1 MPSARNKR
9 GRQANMAHGEG
20 FLQVYLHGVLAGKL
34 IRTPER
40 LVFEYEPEYLER
52 ADAKALSRRLP
63 LGRGPSKPGEAIRW
77 FDGLLPE
84 GERRGWIALATNTPS
99 MSTYSMLEAIGA
111 ECAGA
116 VEVRAPERELEPRK
130 EPAGR
135 EEIEQYIGDIRKSP
149 LGTPERPLTLSLAGA
164 QAKFVLVEE
173 EDGWSWPVG
182 GWTSTHIL
190 KPEQERFPGLVE
202 NEHACMELARRA
214 GLPAARTRIEEFGA
228 YKALVV
234 ARFDRDAKGGRIH
247 QEDFCQALGVRQKY
261 QRGRGPALQDC
272 FERSGVGGW
281 GLWDQAMYAWLIG
294 DEDKHAKN
302 FSVQYPREGPARLA
316 PIYDAVCTLAYPELD
331 RGMAMRIGRAWQV
344 REVDGNAI
352 RNQAGRCGLEGDEAM
367 QRLRSLAGKVRAA
380 LQEMEG
386 EAIDVSCL
394 KSTGI
399 ETRLDQAGEAP
410 VGRKAREGG

>member
-1 MPSARNKR
+1 MTERR
-9 GRQANMAHGEG
+9 GRQADMAHGEG
-20 FLQVYLHGVLAGKL
+20 FLLVYLHGVLAGKL

-40 LVFEYEPEYLER
+40 LVFEYEQEYLER
-52 ADAKALSRRLP
+52 ADAEALSRRLP
-63 LGRGPSKPGEAIRW
+63 LERGPSKPGEAIKW

-84 GERRGWIALATNTPS
+84 GERRDWIARQANTPS

-116 VEVRAPERELEPRK
+116 VEVKAPGRELEPRK

-135 EEIEQYIGDIRKSP
+135 EEIEQYVEEIRKSP

-173 EDGWSWPVG
+173 ADGSWSWPVG
-182 GWTSTHIL
+182 GYPSTHIL

-234 ARFDRDAKGGRIH
+234 ARFDRDAKGGRVH

-261 QRGRGPALQDC
+261 QRDRGPALQDC

-281 GLWDQAMYAWLIG
+281 DLWDQAMYAWLIG

-344 REVDGNAI
+344 REVDGKAI
-352 RNQAGRCGLEGDEAM
+352 GNQAGRCGLEGDEAAR
-367 QRLRSLAGKVRAA
+367 RLYGLAGKVRAA
-380 LQEMEG
+380 LRALEEEG
-386 EAIDVSCL
+386 VDVRQL
-394 KSTGI
+394 KRAGI
-399 ETRLDQAGEAP
+399 EARLDQAREFSEGK
-410 VGRKAREGG
+410 KAREGG

>member
-1 MPSARNKR
+1 
-9 GRQANMAHGEG
+9 MADGDREG
-20 FLQVYLHGVLAGKL
+20 LLHVYLHGVLAGKL
-34 IRTPER
+34 VRTPQR
-40 LVFEYEPEYLER
+40 LVFEYEQEYLER

-63 LGRGPSKPGEAIRW
+63 LERGPSKPGEAIKW
-77 FDGLLPE
+77 FDALLPE
-84 GERRGWIALATNTPS
+84 GERRGWIALQTNTPS

-116 VEVRAPERELEPRK
+116 VEVKAPERGLEPRK

-135 EEIEQYIGDIRKSP
+135 EEIEQYIEDIRKYP

-164 QAKFVLVEE
+164 QTKFVLVEE

-190 KPEQERFPGLVE
+190 KPGQERFPGLVE

-214 GLPAARTRIEEFGA
+214 GLSAARTRIEEFGA

-234 ARFDRDAKGGRIH
+234 ARFDRDGKGGRIH
-247 QEDFCQALGVRQKY
+247 QEDFCQALGVRHKY
-261 QRGRGPALQDC
+261 QRDQGPALEDC

-281 GLWDQAMYAWLIG
+281 DLWDQVMYAWLIG

-316 PIYDAVCTLAYPELD
+316 PIYDAVCTLAYPALD
-331 RGMAMRIGRAWQV
+331 RGMAMRIGRAWQI
-344 REVDGNAI
+344 REVDAKAV
-352 RNQAGRCGLEGDEAM
+352 RNQAGRCGLEGGEAV
-367 QRLRSLAGKVRAA
+367 QRLHGLAGKVCDA

-386 EAIDVSCL
+386 EGIDVSCL
-394 KSTGI
+394 TSTGI
-399 ETRLDQAGEAP
+399 RTRLE
-410 VGRKAREGG
+410 RAREWAAGG

>member
-1 MPSARNKR
+1 
-9 GRQANMAHGEG
+9 MADRDREG
-20 FLQVYLHGVLAGKL
+20 LLHVYLHGVLAGKL
-34 IRTPER
+34 VRTPQR
-40 LVFEYEPEYLER
+40 LVFEYEQEYLER

-63 LGRGPSKPGEAIRW
+63 LERGPSKPGEAIKW
-77 FDGLLPE
+77 FDALLPE
-84 GERRGWIALATNTPS
+84 GERRGWIALQTNTPS

-116 VEVRAPERELEPRK
+116 VEVKAPERGLEPRK

-135 EEIEQYIGDIRKSP
+135 EEIEQYIEDIRKYP

-164 QAKFVLVEE
+164 QTKFVLVEE

-190 KPEQERFPGLVE
+190 KPGQERFPGLVE

-214 GLPAARTRIEEFGA
+214 GLSAARTRIEEFGA

-234 ARFDRDAKGGRIH
+234 ARFDRDGKGGRIH
-247 QEDFCQALGVRQKY
+247 QEDFCQALGVRHKY
-261 QRGRGPALQDC
+261 QRDQGPALEDC

-281 GLWDQAMYAWLIG
+281 DLWDQVMYAWLIG

-316 PIYDAVCTLAYPELD
+316 PIYDAVCTLAYPALD
-331 RGMAMRIGRAWQV
+331 RGMAMRIGRAWQI
-344 REVDGNAI
+344 REVDAKAV
-352 RNQAGRCGLEGDEAM
+352 RNQAGRCGLEGGEAV
-367 QRLRSLAGKVRAA
+367 QRLHGLAEKVCDA

-386 EAIDVSCL
+386 EGIDVSCL
-394 KSTGI
+394 TSTGI
-399 ETRLDQAGEAP
+399 RTRLE
-410 VGRKAREGG
+410 RAREWAAED

>member
-1 MPSARNKR
+1 
-9 GRQANMAHGEG
+9 MADGDREG
-20 FLQVYLHGVLAGKL
+20 LLHVYLHGVLAGKL
-34 IRTPER
+34 VRTPQR
-40 LVFEYEPEYLER
+40 LVFEYEQEYLER

-63 LGRGPSKPGEAIRW
+63 LERGPSKPGEAIKW
-77 FDGLLPE
+77 FDALLPE
-84 GERRGWIALATNTPS
+84 GERRGWIALQTNTPS

-116 VEVRAPERELEPRK
+116 VEVKAPERGLEPRK
-130 EPAGR
+130 EPAGK
-135 EEIEQYIGDIRKSP
+135 EEIEQYIEDIRKYP

-164 QAKFVLVEE
+164 QTKFVLVEE

-190 KPEQERFPGLVE
+190 KPGQERFPGLVE

-214 GLPAARTRIEEFGA
+214 GLSAARTRIEEFGA

-234 ARFDRDAKGGRIH
+234 ARFDRDGKGGRIH
-247 QEDFCQALGVRQKY
+247 QEDFCQALGVRHKY
-261 QRGRGPALQDC
+261 QRDQGPALEDC

-281 GLWDQAMYAWLIG
+281 DLWDQVMYAWLIG

-316 PIYDAVCTLAYPELD
+316 PIYDAVCTLAYPALD
-331 RGMAMRIGRAWQV
+331 RGMAMRIGRAWQI
-344 REVDGNAI
+344 REVDAKAV
-352 RNQAGRCGLEGDEAM
+352 RNQAGRCGLEGGEAV
-367 QRLRSLAGKVRAA
+367 QRLHGLAGKVCDA

-386 EAIDVSCL
+386 EGIDVSCL
-394 KSTGI
+394 TSTGI
-399 ETRLDQAGEAP
+399 RTRLE
-410 VGRKAREGG
+410 RAREWAAGG

>member
-1 MPSARNKR
+1 
-9 GRQANMAHGEG
+9 MADGDREG
-20 FLQVYLHGVLAGKL
+20 LLHVYLHGVLAGKL
-34 IRTPER
+34 VRTPQR
-40 LVFEYEPEYLER
+40 LVFEYEQEYLER

-63 LGRGPSKPGEAIRW
+63 LERGPSKPGEAIKW
-77 FDGLLPE
+77 FDALLPE
-84 GERRGWIALATNTPS
+84 GERRGWIALQTNTPS

-116 VEVRAPERELEPRK
+116 VEVKAPGRGIEPRK

-135 EEIEQYIGDIRKSP
+135 EEIEQYIEDIRKYP

-164 QAKFVLVEE
+164 QTKFVLVEE

-190 KPEQERFPGLVE
+190 KPGQERFPGLVE

-214 GLPAARTRIEEFGA
+214 GLSAARTRIEEFGA

-234 ARFDRDAKGGRIH
+234 ARFDRDGKGGRIH
-247 QEDFCQALGVRQKY
+247 QEDFCQALGVRHKY
-261 QRGRGPALQDC
+261 QRDQGPALEDC

-281 GLWDQAMYAWLIG
+281 DLWDQVMYAWLIG

-316 PIYDAVCTLAYPELD
+316 PIYDAVCTLAYPALE
-331 RGMAMRIGRAWQV
+331 RGMAMRIGRAWQI
-344 REVDGNAI
+344 REVDAKAV
-352 RNQAGRCGLEGDEAM
+352 RNQAGRCGLEGGEAV
-367 QRLRSLAGKVRAA
+367 QRLHGLAGKVCDA

-386 EAIDVSCL
+386 EGIDVSRL
-394 KSTGI
+394 TSTGI
-399 ETRLDQAGEAP
+399 RTRLE
-410 VGRKAREGG
+410 RAREWAAGG